1 MNKLT
6 FCAIK
11 VYKKIYKNV
20 FDTLIIVK
28 RNVHD
33 VLLLYLNDNIAIN
46 IFTYGFIKCSSHQ
59 Y

>member
-20 FDTLIIVK
+20 FDTLVIVK

-33 VLLLYLNDNIAIN
+33 VLLLYLNDY
-46 IFTYGFIKCSSHQ
+46 IFTYGFIKCSSHK